1 MLPAPAHI
9 IVVVDVVTYAPPSSS
24 LDIEAA
30 LRLFP
35 AVVLLP
41 FVVLRRRRDD
51 DRRSTAMAG
60 WSEFDL
66 LASGGK

>member
-1 MLPAPAHI
+1 MPSSS
-9 IVVVDVVTYAPPSSS
+9 SSS

-30 LRLFP
+30 LGLFP
-35 AVVLLP
+35 AAVVLPL
-41 FVVLRRRRDD
+41 FVVERRRRDD